1 MEAQAE
7 KLAADAA
14 RTLHNAERAKE
25 HGLVEKTAG
34 ESGAAGFLRNKWV
47 AFLESLN
54 GKDIAARLAVG
65 GGADGG
71 RGQGVWTRCVC
82 TACPVFYDSVGQG
95 RAETLSWSLSCGVRP
110 GPTAHDYGRG
120 LNFLDQ
126 REERGESAGQLVKNR
141 GDTTRRGQR

>member
-65 GGADGG
+65 GAPTVDEAKAFSSWAYSTRDRWSRVGRVGVTKRFCGWRHGG
-71 RGQGVWTRCVC
+71 RRPNWSWVEVC
-82 TACPVFYDSVGQG
+82 
-95 RAETLSWSLSCGVRP
+95 
-110 GPTAHDYGRG
+110 
-120 LNFLDQ
+120 
-126 REERGESAGQLVKNR
+126 
-141 GDTTRRGQR
+141 